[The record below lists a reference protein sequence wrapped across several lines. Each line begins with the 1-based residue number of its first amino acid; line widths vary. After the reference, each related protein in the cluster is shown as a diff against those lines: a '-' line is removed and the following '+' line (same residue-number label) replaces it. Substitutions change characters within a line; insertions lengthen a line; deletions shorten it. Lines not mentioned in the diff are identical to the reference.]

1 MASVTKNEKTMATDV
16 IAPGGDDSGRK
27 PPEKYVRPADGGMFT
42 IVKRGQGYWTRMGT
56 AIVAV
61 MLIALITIN
70 LAQIL
75 KGTFSVKPNVA
86 IGIGVAAAA
95 ALALLSWKLM
105 NKPNHVEFLIAT
117 DSEMKKVN
125 WTSKAD
131 LIGST
136 KIVIVFMFFI
146 AAFLLLMDVIFG
158 YFFQLIT
165 VLKTGP
171 FG

>member
-1 MASVTKNEKTMATDV
+1 MASVTKSEKMATDLT
-16 IAPGGDDSGRK
+16 APGPDDSGDQKR
-27 PPEKYVRPADGGMFT
+27 PEKYVRPAESGMFT

-61 MLIALITIN
+61 MLIALISIN

-75 KGTFSVKPNVA
+75 KGTFSVKPGLS
-86 IGIGVAAAA
+86 IGFGV
-95 ALALLSWKLM
+95 LTGVVLSLLSWRLM
-105 NKPNHVEFLIAT
+105 NKPSHVEFLIAT

-131 LIGST
+131 LIGAT
-136 KIVIVFMFFI
+136 KIVIIFMFFI
-146 AAFLLLMDVIFG
+146 AAYLLLMDVIFG
-158 YFFQLIT
+158 YFFKLIT